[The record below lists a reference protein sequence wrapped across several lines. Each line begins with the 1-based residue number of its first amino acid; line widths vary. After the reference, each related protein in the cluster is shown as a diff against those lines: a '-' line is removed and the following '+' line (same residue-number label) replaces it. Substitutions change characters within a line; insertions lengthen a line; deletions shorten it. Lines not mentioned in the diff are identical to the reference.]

1 MGRWLGGREPGRT
14 RVLPQLSASM
24 GCEFSVAIISLHGFM
39 GSQGEV
45 ETTMDT
51 VLLGKGRLPGEAGGV
66 GSEANRHHRGSHRG
80 VSLC

>member
-14 RVLPQLSASM
+14 RVLPQLSVSM

-51 VLLGKGRLPGEAGGV
+51 VLLGRGGGQVRQAGLVQKLTHITEGLT
-66 GSEANRHHRGSHRG
+66 GA
-80 VSLC
+80 